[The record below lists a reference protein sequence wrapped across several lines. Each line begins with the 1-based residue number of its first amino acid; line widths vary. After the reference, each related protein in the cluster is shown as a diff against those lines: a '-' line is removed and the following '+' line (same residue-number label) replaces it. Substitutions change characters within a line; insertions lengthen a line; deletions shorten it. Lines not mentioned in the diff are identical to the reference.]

1 MSCRWHHRGVAAL
14 LLLVAGFSAQAQ
26 GSLDALIV
34 DLLVNRQ
41 SSDETFVLR
50 GDANEFYV
58 EESVLRD
65 WQIQRPWPQPE
76 TFLGKKFYGLHEFDG
91 TDVQFDKRVM
101 KLEVYFPASLMPR
114 RTVNMGKLGLPAR
127 SEEFG
132 AYMDYEFN
140 WLGEGGGGQQTTFG
154 QFFPVVFGEF
164 GNISANT
171 IYRNYGSGN
180 VNSDSHSRNGLNVL
194 ELTYTRDSP
203 EKMRS
208 VRVGDIITSPGMH
221 GRALRIGGVQVGTNF
236 STRPELITHPLPDF
250 YGETA
255 IPTAVELYVNGRLT
269 KRQEVQPGS
278 YVLEDVPVVNQFGQ
292 MQVVATDVLGR
303 QQVFSQDFF
312 IVPVL
317 LRTGL
322 SEYSFSAG
330 ALREKFAVENFQY
343 GDFVTTATW
352 RHGLRDN
359 LTVEGHGEISNQ
371 YAMLGGNGH
380 YATTNGGI
388 FNAGLGFSNSKL
400 GAGARWQL
408 GFRKLSGLLNFSV
421 EASGTT
427 DKFDV
432 LGSIARPAKFQLLST
447 VGKNFYEYGSLGL
460 SLVHQE
466 FHSRPSLSIA
476 SANYSI
482 SLQRFLTISAHL
494 SYVRSDRDDL
504 SAGIR
509 FAMPFGE
516 HHSTSGGFSA
526 GRNDQRIEAEVN
538 RALPAGNGFGYHIAA
553 GALDGKFIDA
563 GVIAQNEIG
572 TYRLD
577 VRDAEAYGS
586 TWQIGTSGSVAY
598 LSGLTKLTRQVRDAF
613 AVVNVGDFEGVRVYA
628 ENQEIGRTNRNGQ
641 IFVPGLR
648 PYLRNQ
654 LRIEVEDLPLNA
666 RVGSVSTE
674 TAPYFRSGVVVN
686 FDVSVSNNVVFRAIQ
701 SDGTPVPEGAAVR
714 IGNSMEAFPVGLN
727 GKVFLQGID
736 RSSEVTIRW
745 RNLACDIEVPP
756 LGENAI
762 IEKLGDLVCDP
773 KPAP

>member
-1 MSCRWHHRGVAAL
+1 MSCRWRHRGIAAL
-14 LLLVAGFSAQAQ
+14 LLLVAGLSAQAQ

-34 DLLVNRQ
+34 DLVVNRQ
-41 SSDETFVLR
+41 SADEAFVLR

-65 WQIQRPWPQPE
+65 WQIQRPWPQSE
-76 TFLGKKFYGLHEFDG
+76 KYLGKTFYGLHEFEG
-91 TDVQFDKRVM
+91 TVVQFDKRVM
-101 KLEVYFPASLMPR
+101 TLDVFFPASLMPN
-114 RTVNMGKLGLPAR
+114 RTVDMSKSGLRAR

-140 WLGEGGGGQQTTFG
+140 LLGEGGGGQKTTFG
-154 QFFPVVFGEF
+154 QFFPVVFGGF

-180 VNSDSHSRNGLNVL
+180 VNSGSYSRSGLNVL
-194 ELTYTRDSP
+194 ELTYTRDDP

-208 VRVGDIITSPGMH
+208 LRVGDIITNPGMH
-221 GRALRIGGVQVGTNF
+221 GRALRVGGVQIGTNF

-278 YVLEDVPVVNQFGQ
+278 YVLEDVPVVNGFGQ
-292 MQVVATDVLGR
+292 MQIVARDVLGR

-312 IVPVL
+312 IVPEL

-330 ALREKFAVENFQY
+330 ALREEFAIENFQY

-359 LTVEGHGEISNQ
+359 LTVTGHGEISNQ
-371 YAMLGGNGH
+371 YALLGGNGH
-380 YATTNGGI
+380 YATANGGVV
-388 FNAGLGFSNSKL
+388 NAGLGFSNSDI

-408 GFRKLSGLLNFSV
+408 GFRKLSDLLNFSV
-421 EASGTT
+421 EVSGTT

-432 LGSIARPAKFQLLST
+432 LGSIAQPPKLQLLTT
-447 VGKNFYEYGSLGL
+447 VGKNFYENGSLGL
-460 SLVHQE
+460 SLLHQE
-466 FHSRPSLSIA
+466 YRARPSLSIA
-476 SANYSI
+476 SATYSI
-482 SLQRFLTISAHL
+482 SLRRFLTISANL
-494 SYVRSDRDDL
+494 SYVRTERDDL

-509 FAMPFGE
+509 FSMPFGE
-516 HHSTSGGFSA
+516 HHSTSGGFTA
-526 GRNDQRIEAEVN
+526 GRNDQRIEAEIN
-538 RALPAGNGFGYHIAA
+538 RALPAGSGFGYHIAA
-553 GALDGKFIDA
+553 GALDGKFVDA

-577 VRDAEAYGS
+577 VRDADAYGS
-586 TWQIGTSGSVAY
+586 SWQIGTSGSVAY
-598 LSGLTKLTRQVRDAF
+598 LSGLTKLTRQVNEAF
-613 AVVNVGDFEGVRVYA
+613 AVVNVGDIEGVRVYA

-648 PYLRNQ
+648 PYLKNQ
-654 LRIEVEDLPLNA
+654 LRIELEDLPLNTK
-666 RVGSVSTE
+666 VGSVSE
-674 TAPYFRSGVVVN
+674 DTAPYFRSGVVVN

-701 SDGTPVPEGAAVR
+701 RDGTPVPEGAVVR
-714 IGNSMEAFPVGLN
+714 IGKSLEAFPVGLD

-736 RSSEVTIRW
+736 RSSEITIRW
-745 RNLACDIEVPP
+745 NNKSCDIEVPP
-756 LGENAI
+756 LGGNAI
-762 IEKLGDLVCDP
+762 IEKFGDLVCDP
-773 KPAP
+773 KSAR

>member
-26 GSLDALIV
+26 DSLDTLIV
-34 DLLVNRQ
+34 DLLVNHQ
-41 SSDETFVLR
+41 SANETFVLR
-50 GDANEFYV
+50 SDANEFYV

-76 TFLGKKFYGLHEFDG
+76 RFLGKKFYGLHEFEG
-91 TDVQFDKRVM
+91 TDIQFDKRVM
-101 KLEVYFPASLMPR
+101 KLEVYFPAALMPS
-114 RTVNMGKLGLPAR
+114 RTVDMSRSGLRAR

-140 WLGEGGGGQQTTFG
+140 WLGEGGGGHQTTFG
-154 QFFPVVFGEF
+154 QFFPVVFGGF

-171 IYRNYGSGN
+171 VYRNYGSGN
-180 VNSDSHSRNGLNVL
+180 INSDSYSRSGLTVL
-194 ELTYTRDSP
+194 ELTYARDNP
-203 EKMRS
+203 EQMRS

-221 GRALRIGGVQVGTNF
+221 GRALRVGGVQVGTNF
-236 STRPELITHPLPDF
+236 STRPELVTHPLPDF

-269 KRQEVQPGS
+269 QRQEVQPGS
-278 YVLEDVPVVNQFGQ
+278 YVLEDVPVVNRFGQ

-312 IVPVL
+312 VVPEL

-330 ALREKFAVENFQY
+330 ALREKFAIENFQY

-352 RHGLRDN
+352 RYGLRDN
-359 LTVEGHGEISNQ
+359 LTVAGHGEISNQ

-380 YATTNGGI
+380 YASANGGI
-388 FNAGLGFSNSKL
+388 FNAGLGFSNSDM

-408 GFRKLSGLLNFSV
+408 GYRKLSGLFNFSV
-421 EASGTT
+421 AVSGTT
-427 DKFDV
+427 DKLDV
-432 LGSIARPAKFQLLST
+432 LGSIVRPAKFQLVST
-447 VGKNFYEYGSLGL
+447 VGKNFYENGSLGL
-460 SLVHQE
+460 SLVHQD

-476 SANYSI
+476 SASYSI

-509 FAMPFGE
+509 FSMPFGE
-516 HHSTSGGFSA
+516 HHSTSGGFTA
-526 GRNDQRIEAEVN
+526 GPNDQRIDAEIN
-538 RALPAGNGFGYHIAA
+538 RALPVGNGFGYHIAA
-553 GALDGKFIDA
+553 GALDGKFVDA

-598 LSGLTKLTRQVRDAF
+598 LSGLTKLTRQVNDAF
-613 AVVNVGDFEGVRVYA
+613 AVVNVGDIEGVRVYA

-654 LRIEVEDLPLNA
+654 LRIEIEDLPLNA
-666 RVGSVSTE
+666 KVGSVSTD

-736 RSSEVTIRW
+736 RSSEITIRW
-745 RNLACDIEVPP
+745 NNRACDIEVPP
-756 LGENAI
+756 LTGNAI
-762 IEKLGDLVCDP
+762 IEKFGDLKCDP